1 MSIHSIHFI
10 PPKKAGSREYIE
22 LVILIVL
29 LLLAIGFIW
38 WIQNGYTTNFIDT
51 FK

>member
-1 MSIHSIHFI
+1 MSIYSIHFVPQI
-10 PPKKAGSREYIE
+10 KAGKREYVE
-22 LVILIVL
+22 LVILIIL
-29 LLLAIGFIW
+29 LLLAVGFIW